1 MRNEQRAQA
10 QEQDDII
17 SNVVKMFYDPA
28 KYKLADN
35 CVICMGD
42 FELNQE
48 VTPLPCDMR
57 HVFHT
62 ECITQWMKTQTKC
75 PLCKAEITV
84 EK

>member
-42 FELNQE
+42 FELN
-48 VTPLPCDMR
+48 
-57 HVFHT
+57 
-62 ECITQWMKTQTKC
+62 
-75 PLCKAEITV
+75 
-84 EK
+84 